1 MQVRHV
7 AGYLKET
14 MKDRHFPRCVPY
26 TTKTG
31 IQIGIAYTPP
41 PQQLTREGEEIQG
54 ILLGQKP
61 SFVEREGMIWYA
73 AFLAV
78 VFIVIAVVVGK

>member
-1 MQVRHV
+1 MQLRHV
-7 AGYLKET
+7 AGYLKVI
-14 MKDRHFPRCVPY
+14 MKDKHFTRCVPY

-41 PQQLTREGEEIQG
+41 AQQLTREGEEIQG

-61 SFVEREGMIWYA
+61 SFVERDGMIWYA
-73 AFLAV
+73 VVVAAVFIFLA
-78 VFIVIAVVVGK
+78 AVVGQ